1 MSSVLRPGQSG
12 LWERL
17 RRFDIERRLALGLT
31 VGAIVSGI
39 ATYVAISGAPP
50 LGSDVGTVLVLLNL
64 DLILLLLL
72 GVIIARRLVSLY
84 AQRRQGSAGSRL
96 HVRLVALFGAVAT
109 APAILVAVFSVFF
122 LSNGLEAW
130 FSDRIRSSL
139 DNSLAVAEAYLA
151 EHKEIIRADALAMAA
166 DLDRI
171 GDPLVV
177 MPDQL
182 RQVVNAQT
190 AVRSLTEAIVF
201 DSAGRVLARSGLSFT
216 MDMQI
221 EQLPPSALDQADN
234 GEVVIFTSDSDDRVR
249 ALVRLEGF
257 DDAYLF
263 VGRFVDANVLGFM
276 ERTQQIVSEYR
287 QMERERS
294 GIQVTSALIFGIVAL
309 LLLFASVW
317 VGLTFANELAAPIS
331 RLIAAADRV
340 RSGDLMARVPE
351 GSEQDEV
358 GVLSRAF
365 NRMTSQ
371 LASQRHELIEAN
383 QQLDDRRRFTEAVLA
398 GVSAGVLGLDANG
411 DIVLPNRSASDFL
424 GGGDELTGS
433 SLAAVMPEIA
443 PLLQRAALRPGE
455 AVVDEV
461 GVQRG
466 GAQRTL
472 LVRVLAQQDEGVLV
486 GYVVTFDDVTEL
498 LSAQR
503 QAAWAEV
510 ARRIAHEVKNPLT
523 PIRLS
528 AERLNRKYLPQIV
541 EDRDAFSNCTATIV
555 RQVDTIG
562 HLITEFSAFARMPAA
577 VMRHESMVDL
587 IRQAVQLQQI
597 AWPDIAFRLDL
608 PPGDRMTMRC
618 DGQKVTQVLT
628 NLLQNAVDALSER
641 RAEPGLASP
650 AIDLALRRAP
660 GAVIV
665 EIADNGPGFASP
677 DRERL
682 FEPYVTTRSR
692 GTGLGLAIVRKIMEE
707 HGGKAELAESPA
719 GGALVRLV
727 FPEAVET
734 GAGRAVSRGSI
745 GTVVAEGASSRVPA
759 RTEV

>member
-1 MSSVLRPGQSG
+1 LLSVLRLGEPG
-12 LWERL
+12 LWERI
-17 RRFDIERRLALGLT
+17 RRSDIERRLAFVLT

-50 LGSDVGTVLVLLNL
+50 LGSDVRTVLVLLNL

-72 GVIIARRLVSLY
+72 GVVIARRLVSLY
-84 AQRRQGSAGSRL
+84 LQRRQGSAGSRL
-96 HVRLVALFGAVAT
+96 HLRLVALFGAVAT

-130 FSDRIRSSL
+130 FSERIRSSL

-151 EHKEIIRADALAMAA
+151 EHKEIIRADALAMAS

-171 GDPLVV
+171 GDPLVET
-177 MPDQL
+177 PEQL
-182 RQVVNAQT
+182 RQVVNAQA

-201 DSAGRVLARSGLSFT
+201 DSAGNVLARSGLSFT
-216 MDMQI
+216 MDMEI
-221 EQLPPSALDQADN
+221 EQLPPSALDQAAA
-234 GEVVIFTSDSDDRVR
+234 GEVVIFTSDTDDRVR
-249 ALVRLEGF
+249 ALVRLDGF
-257 DDAYLF
+257 VDAYLF

-351 GSEQDEV
+351 SSDQDEV

-371 LASQRHELIEAN
+371 LASQRHELVEAN

-398 GVSAGVLGLDANG
+398 GVSAGVLGLDASG
-411 DIVLPNRSASDFL
+411 HVILPNRSASDFL
-424 GGGDELTGS
+424 ASGDALTGS
-433 SLAAVMPEIA
+433 RLADVMPEIA
-443 PLLQRAALRPGE
+443 PLLERAGLRPGE

-461 GVQRG
+461 TVRRD

-472 LVRVLAQQDEGVLV
+472 LVRAAAQQDEGVLL

-541 EDRDAFSNCTATIV
+541 EDRDAFTNCTATIV

-577 VMRHESMVDL
+577 VMRPESMVEL
-587 IRQAVQLQQI
+587 ARHALLLQQS
-597 AWPDIAFRLDL
+597 AWPDIAFHLDT
-608 PPGDRMTMRC
+608 PPGDSVTLPC

-628 NLLQNAVDALSER
+628 NLLQNAVDSLSER
-641 RAEPGLASP
+641 KAEAGLPP
-650 AIDLALRRAP
+650 AAISLVVRRAQ
-660 GAVIV
+660 GAVLV
-665 EIADNGPGFASP
+665 EVADNGPGFSSP

-707 HGGKAELAESPA
+707 HGGKAELTESSV

-727 FPEAVET
+727 FPEPRERAGSRPAAT
-734 GAGRAVSRGSI
+734 GLI
-745 GTVVAEGASSRVPA
+745 GTVVADGASSRVPA
-759 RTEV
+759 RTDG

>member
-1 MSSVLRPGQSG
+1 MLSVPRSGASG

-17 RRFDIERRLALGLT
+17 RRSDIERRLALVLT
-31 VGAIVSGI
+31 VGAIVSGV

-50 LGSDVGTVLVLLNL
+50 FGSDVRTVLVLLNL

-72 GVIIARRLVSLY
+72 GVVIARRLVSLY
-84 AQRRQGSAGSRL
+84 LQRRQGSAGSRL

-130 FSDRIRSSL
+130 FSERIRSSL

-166 DLDRI
+166 DLGRI
-171 GDPLVV
+171 GDPLGA

-182 RQVVNAQT
+182 RQAVNAQA

-201 DSAGRVLARSGLSFT
+201 DSGGRVLARSGLSFT

-221 EQLPPSALDQADN
+221 EQLPPSALEQADL
-234 GEVVIFTSDSDDRVR
+234 GEVVIFTSDTDDRVR
-249 ALVRLEGF
+249 ALVRLDGF
-257 DDAYLF
+257 IETYLF

-331 RLIAAADRV
+331 RLIGAADRV

-351 GSEQDEV
+351 GSDQDEI

-371 LASQRHELIEAN
+371 LASQRHELVEAN

-398 GVSAGVLGLDANG
+398 GVSAGVLGLDADG

-424 GGGDELTGS
+424 GGGDHLIGS
-433 SLAAVMPEIA
+433 SLAVVMPEIA

-461 GVQRG
+461 TVQRG
-466 GAQRTL
+466 GAQRSL
-472 LVRVLAQQDEGVLV
+472 LVRVAAQQDEGVLV

-541 EDRDAFSNCTATIV
+541 DDREAFTNCTATIV

-562 HLITEFSAFARMPAA
+562 HLITEFSAFARMPAP
-577 VMRHESMVDL
+577 VMRGESMAEL
-587 IRQAVQLQQI
+587 ARQALQLQQT
-597 AWPDIAFRLDL
+597 AWPDIAFRLEL
-608 PPGDRMTMRC
+608 PPGDRVMLAC

-628 NLLQNAVDALSER
+628 NLLQNAIDSLTERAPAAGLPPPEIVLAVR
-641 RAEPGLASP
+641 RAAGS
-650 AIDLALRRAP
+650 
-660 GAVIV
+660 VIV
-665 EIADNGPGFASP
+665 EVADNGPGFSSP
-677 DRERL
+677 ERERL

-707 HGGKAELAESPA
+707 HGGKAELSESSA

-727 FPEAVET
+727 FPEPVERAASRPAVK
-734 GAGRAVSRGSI
+734 GSI
-745 GTVVAEGASSRVPA
+745 GTVVADGASSRVPA
-759 RTEV
+759 RTDG